1 MTISSHELYVFAG
14 VCLLAVGLWGAWLHA
29 EPLRKV
35 ISVNVMGAGVF
46 LLLITLAYRGENV
59 SPDPLLHALV
69 LTGIV
74 VAISATALAVAL
86 IRRLE
91 DTDDE

>member
-1 MTISSHELYVFAG
+1 MMVSTSVLYVFAG
-14 VCLLAVGLWGAWLHA
+14 VCLLAVGLWGTWLHA

-46 LLLITLAYRGENV
+46 LLLMVLAYRGEGLL
-59 SPDPLLHALV
+59 PDPLLHALV

-91 DTDDE
+91 DKDDE

>member
-1 MTISSHELYVFAG
+1 MLASQSIYIFAS
-14 VCLLAVGLWGAWLHA
+14 VCLFAVGLWGVWLHA

-35 ISVNVMGAGVF
+35 ISVNVMGSGVF
-46 LLLITLAYRGENV
+46 LLLLTLAYRGV
-59 SPDPLLHALV
+59 GQPPDPVLHALV

-74 VAISATALAVAL
+74 VAISATALAVAM

-91 DTDDE
+91 AQPDE

>member
-1 MTISSHELYVFAG
+1 MMSTHLLYLIAG
-14 VCLLAVGLWGAWLHA
+14 ACLFAVGLWGTWAHA

-35 ISVNVMGAGVF
+35 ISVNVIGAGVF
-46 LLLITLAYRGENV
+46 LLLITLAYRGV
-59 SPDPLLHALV
+59 GLPPDPVLHALV

-86 IRRLE
+86 IRRLGDKDVE
-91 DTDDE
+91 